1 MGSLLLFLIV
11 CVCVCVLLPEHEQPK
26 EMIPLGLLLKEYE
39 QDGPILPSMGLI
51 YQMYIIIGFVIS

>member
-1 MGSLLLFLIV
+1 MESLLLFLT
-11 CVCVCVLLPEHEQPK
+11 VCVCVLLPEHEQLK

-51 YQMYIIIGFVIS
+51 YQMYIII

>member
-1 MGSLLLFLIV
+1 MESLLLFLT
-11 CVCVCVLLPEHEQPK
+11 VCVCVLLPEHEQLK

-51 YQMYIIIGFVIS
+51 YQMYIIIGLVIS

>member
-1 MGSLLLFLIV
+1 MGEFIIIFN
-11 CVCVCVLLPEHEQPK
+11 CVCVCVLLPEHEQLK

>member
-1 MGSLLLFLIV
+1 MGSLLLFLI
-11 CVCVCVLLPEHEQPK
+11 VCVCVLLPEHEQPK
-26 EMIPLGLLLKEYE
+26 EKIPLGLLLKEYE

>member
-1 MGSLLLFLIV
+1 MESLLLFLTV
-11 CVCVCVLLPEHEQPK
+11 CVCVCVLLPEHEQLK

-51 YQMYIIIGFVIS
+51 YQMYIIIGLVIS